1 MFESIRRYPWVLDTY
16 YYDNL
21 DDVLTSLEAKVIS
34 PAETKARELS
44 S

>member
-1 MFESIRRYPWVLDTY
+1 MFEHFRRFPWVLETY

-21 DDVLTSLEAKVIS
+21 NEVLVSVEDKVIT